1 MFQLKTDCFYLLCRN
16 QPQSAMDSLPKGLKV
31 ALYLSTVTGV
41 LYGGMFLTLPLFTP
55 SLLGWEMTDP
65 GYRILGAAILGVAI
79 ATWLAARSDS
89 WKEARIVVILQIAW
103 PVLGSLG
110 SIWGVAESALP
121 NVALANAVFGFAF
134 AGVFWWYG
142 ARLGFSRPK

>member
-1 MFQLKTDCFYLLCRN
+1 MSEWRT
-16 QPQSAMDSLPKGLKV
+16 P
-31 ALYLSTVTGV
+31 
-41 LYGGMFLTLPLFTP
+41 LPLFTP

-134 AGVFWWYG
+134 AGVFWWSG